1 MPTILLVEDDRNIQQ
16 LLIASF
22 AAEGF
27 EVLCEVDGL
36 RAIER
41 VRRILESRRGALEAI
56 ARKLMETEVIDG
68 AELRG
73 LVEASVEA
81 PQLAPGTDAEPR
93 SPRHEGRGEVEPHLP
108 PGEASKA

>member
-1 MPTILLVEDDRNIQQ
+1 
-16 LLIASF
+16 
-22 AAEGF
+22 
-27 EVLCEVDGL
+27 
-36 RAIER
+36 
-41 VRRILESRRGALEAI
+41 
-56 ARKLMETEVIDG
+56 METEVIDG